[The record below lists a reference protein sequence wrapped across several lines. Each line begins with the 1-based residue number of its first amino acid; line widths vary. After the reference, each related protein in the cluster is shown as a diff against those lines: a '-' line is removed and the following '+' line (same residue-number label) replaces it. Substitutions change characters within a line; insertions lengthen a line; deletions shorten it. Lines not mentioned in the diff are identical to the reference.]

1 MKLLI
6 KPPLMSLI
14 TISTQIF
21 SRGFLFP
28 RKRLMLTYLVAMICI
43 LGTSGIS
50 LYLFLIKNLNQQLD
64 RELLTLVEAAAPSL
78 NTIKSEGLQSL
89 DREVPWRNL
98 FSEQEYSLEWYDSE
112 GKLLA
117 REGTQFPHMS
127 LFKTISPAQLNKGFP
142 VLQRLGHIQTAT
154 ISVYAN
160 NPDEETP
167 ILEGYIR
174 ASEST
179 QEIEVILDKLR
190 VGLALGGTTAL
201 VLVSIGSVYLTQE
214 ALSPTQR
221 GVQQISKITSD
232 VSHHL
237 RTPLTRIS
245 IATEILLSKKDKI
258 QPEEVKK
265 LNIIN
270 TAVEQ
275 IRRLVEELLF
285 LVRADLPSKLR
296 ESVSLK
302 PLLQPLSQQFESIA
316 QARGI
321 NFQTELLSNVLVSG
335 DSVRL
340 TRLLTHLLENA
351 FNYTDLGGSVFLSMK
366 LSHGTV
372 IISVRDT
379 GMGIA
384 DGDLPFIFQGFWR
397 GELAQNKQPEGFGL
411 GLTIAYAI
419 VQQHQGE
426 IKVSSQIG
434 VGSCFQVHLPLV

>member
-21 SRGFLFP
+21 SRGFLLP
-28 RKRLMLTYLVAMICI
+28 RKRLLLSYLVAMICI

-64 RELLTLVEAAAPSL
+64 RELLTLVQAAAPSL
-78 NTIKSEGLQSL
+78 DTVKSEGLQSL
-89 DREVPWRNL
+89 DREVSWRNL
-98 FSEQEYSLEWYDSE
+98 FSEQEFSLEWYDSE

-117 REGTQFPHMS
+117 REGTHFPRS
-127 LFKTISPAQLNKGFP
+127 PLFKTISSAQLNKGFP

-160 NPDEETP
+160 NPDEKNP

-190 VGLALGGTTAL
+190 LGLALGGTTAL
-201 VLVSIGSVYLTQE
+201 VLVSFGSIYLTKE
-214 ALSPTQR
+214 ALSPTQQ
-221 GVQQISKITSD
+221 GVQRISRITTD

-258 QPEEVKK
+258 QPEEVRK

-275 IRRLVEELLF
+275 IKRLVEELMF
-285 LVRADLPSKLR
+285 LVRTDLTSKFR
-296 ESVSLK
+296 ERVSLK
-302 PLLQPLSQQFESIA
+302 PLLQPLSEQFESIA

-321 NFQTELLSNVLVSG
+321 NFQTKLRSNVLVSG

-351 FNYTDLGGSVFLSMK
+351 FNYTEPGGSVFLSMK
-366 LSHGTV
+366 LSQGTV
-372 IISVRDT
+372 TISVRDT

-384 DGDLPFIFQGFWR
+384 EGDLPFIFQGFWR
-397 GELAQNKQPEGFGL
+397 SELAQSKKPEGFGL

-419 VQQHQGE
+419 AQQHQGE
-426 IKVSSQIG
+426 ITVSSQIG

>member
-21 SRGFLFP
+21 SRGFLLP
-28 RKRLMLTYLVAMICI
+28 RKRLLLSYLVAMICI

-64 RELLTLVEAAAPSL
+64 RELLTLVQAAAPSL
-78 NTIKSEGLQSL
+78 DTVKSEGLQSL
-89 DREVPWRNL
+89 DREVSWRHL
-98 FSEQEYSLEWYDSE
+98 FSEQEFSLEWYDSE

-117 REGTQFPHMS
+117 REGTHFPRS
-127 LFKTISPAQLNKGFP
+127 PLFKTISSAQLNKGFP

-160 NPDEETP
+160 NPDEKNP

-190 VGLALGGTTAL
+190 LGLALGGTTAL
-201 VLVSIGSVYLTQE
+201 VLVSFGSIYLTKE
-214 ALSPTQR
+214 ALSPTQQ
-221 GVQQISKITSD
+221 GVQRISRITTD

-258 QPEEVKK
+258 QPEEVRK

-275 IRRLVEELLF
+275 IKRLVEELMF
-285 LVRADLPSKLR
+285 LVRTDLTSKLR
-296 ESVSLK
+296 ERVSLK
-302 PLLQPLSQQFESIA
+302 PLLQPLSEQFESIA

-321 NFQTELLSNVLVSG
+321 NFQTKLRSNVLVSG
-335 DSVRL
+335 DSVKL

-351 FNYTDLGGSVFLSMK
+351 FNYTEPGGSVFLSMK
-366 LSHGTV
+366 LSQGTV
-372 IISVRDT
+372 TISVRDT

-397 GELAQNKQPEGFGL
+397 SELAQSKNPEGFGL

-419 VQQHQGE
+419 AQQHQGE
-426 IKVSSQIG
+426 ITVSSEIG